1 MERVTD
7 AFIWPTRD
15 PAWLSKIA
23 IIALILLIPVL
34 GGING
39 LGWML
44 ANLERLR
51 AGDETMAPAN
61 FSYLGRG
68 FRLFVVQLVYG
79 LAVVALALLIYLPAV
94 LMAVG
99 QGKGEANP
107 ALIVV
112 AILLNLLAFGTATIG
127 SLLLTFVTPAMV
139 LATDAGG
146 VGGGLRVRDVWRR
159 SRLNLNNTLIAGLM
173 LIAAGFVSSLGA
185 IVCVV
190 GVLVTAA
197 YALAM
202 QAWVFRS
209 FELGSKVSPQR
220 AH

>member
-1 MERVTD
+1 
-7 AFIWPTRD
+7 
-15 PAWLSKIA
+15 
-23 IIALILLIPVL
+23 
-34 GGING
+34 
-39 LGWML
+39 
-44 ANLERLR
+44 
-51 AGDETMAPAN
+51 
-61 FSYLGRG
+61 
-68 FRLFVVQLVYG
+68 
-79 LAVVALALLIYLPAV
+79 
-94 LMAVG
+94 
-99 QGKGEANP
+99 
-107 ALIVV
+107 
-112 AILLNLLAFGTATIG
+112 
-127 SLLLTFVTPAMV
+127 MV

-146 VGGGLRVRDVWRR
+146 IGGGLRVRDVWRR

-185 IVCVV
+185 IVCIV

>member
-44 ANLERLR
+44 ANLDRLR

-61 FSYLGRG
+61 LSYLGRG

-79 LAVVALALLIYLPAV
+79 LAVVVLALLIYLPAV

-112 AILLNLLAFGTATIG
+112 AILLNLLAF
-127 SLLLTFVTPAMV
+127 VTPAMV

-146 VGGGLRVRDVWRR
+146 IGGGLRVRDVWRR

>member
-1 MERVTD
+1 VERVTD

-44 ANLERLR
+44 ANLDRLR

-61 FSYLGRG
+61 LSYLGRG

-185 IVCVV
+185 IVCIV